1 LIGLLGA
8 DDESGSEKAKEQ
20 RVAKVWIDRSKK
32 KKKLWINRSI
42 EEEALDRKRSWFQI
56 VQSWRASN

>member
-20 RVAKVWIDRSKK
+20 RVAKLRIDRSKK
-32 KKKLWINRSI
+32 EEEEEE
-42 EEEALDRKRSWFQI
+42 EEEALDRPI
-56 VQSWRASN
+56 D

>member
-20 RVAKVWIDRSKK
+20 GVAKLWIDRSKK
-32 KKKLWINRSI
+32 EETEA
-42 EEEALDRKRSWFQI
+42 EEEALDRSI
-56 VQSWRASN
+56 D